1 MGKLKEYYS
10 DLYDQREKLV
20 DQVYDLDMAGP
31 IEIGSEAAVQMDS
44 LLDAISDLDD
54 TIRRIGGEV

>member
-10 DLYDQREKLV
+10 DLYDQRERLV

-31 IEIGSEAAVQMDS
+31 IEIGSEAAVQMDI
-44 LLDAISDLDD
+44 LMDAISDLGDV
-54 TIRRIGGEV
+54 IKRIGGEL

>member
-1 MGKLKEYYS
+1 MSRLKDYYF
-10 DLYDQREKLV
+10 DLHVQREKLV
-20 DQVYDLDMAGP
+20 DRVYDLDMAGP

-54 TIRRIGGEV
+54 AIKRIGGKL

>member
-1 MGKLKEYYS
+1 MSRLYNYYCS
-10 DLYDQREKLV
+10 LQEQRERLV

-44 LLDAISDLDD
+44 LMDAVKDLDEA
-54 TIRRIGGEV
+54 IAAIENA

>member
-10 DLYDQREKLV
+10 DLYDQRERLV

-44 LLDAISDLDD
+44 LMDAVKDLDD
-54 TIRRIGGEV
+54 AIAAIENA

>member
-1 MGKLKEYYS
+1 MGKLKEYYFE
-10 DLYDQREKLV
+10 LYDKRERLV

-54 TIRRIGGEV
+54 AIKRIGGEL

>member
-20 DQVYDLDMAGP
+20 DQVYDLDTAGP